1 LYVDGGALKYR
12 GTSGSAETI
21 VNADGTMTIA
31 PSEVTGTAV
40 VTGDSRLSDSRIPT
54 GSAGGDLTGTYP
66 NPTLATTG
74 VTAGSY
80 TSANITVDDKGRIT
94 TAANGSGGG
103 GGAQGVK
110 PITGYY
116 YSMNGID
123 ELNGSTISPTAGT
136 IYAQPFQIATTATAT
151 RLAVS
156 LQAGT
161 ASKVIRLGIYSN
173 NSTQDRPGSLLLDA
187 GTVSV
192 ATSGYKTITISQSLT
207 AGTYWLVCLGVT
219 GTVGGT
225 FEAATNPFKTGF
237 IAAGTLAS
245 PSSYGQVGYT
255 QTGQSSF
262 PATFTSTPG
271 LTQLAPGMWIG
282 F

>member
-1 LYVDGGALKYR
+1 MTKKYLNDIDLKGKLLINNSS
-12 GTSGSAETI
+12 GTSGYFLQT
-21 VNADGTMTIA
+21 DG
-31 PSEVTGTAV
+31 SG
-40 VTGDSRLSDSRIPT
+40 
-54 GSAGGDLTGTYP
+54 
-66 NPTLATTG
+66 
-74 VTAGSY
+74 
-80 TSANITVDDKGRIT
+80 NISW
-94 TAANGSGGG
+94 AAASGGG
-103 GGAQGVK
+103 GGAEGVK

-123 ELNGSTISPTAGT
+123 EMNGSTFSPVAGT

-156 LQAGT
+156 VQIGT
-161 ASKVIRLGIYSN
+161 ASRVIRLGIYSN

-192 ATSGYKTITISQSLT
+192 ATAGYKTITISQSLT

-225 FEAATNPFKTGF
+225 FEAAASPFKSPF
-237 IAAGTLAS
+237 VAAGTLAS
-245 PSSYGQVGYT
+245 PSSYGRVGYT

-262 PATFTSTPG
+262 PATFTSTPA
-271 LTQLAPGMWIG
+271 LTSLAPGMWIG